1 MSDAYSNV
9 VGGSLKLKGKKSGK
23 KRKHAEAAAPTQAAD
38 ADEVAAL
45 ASAAAAAAEAEAGA
59 PSDRGADATSSLT
72 KAQRDYV
79 RAHERNARRKGE
91 AEKGKTY
98 RDRISAMNEYLSNLS
113 EHHDVPR
120 ITKH

>member
-1 MSDAYSNV
+1 MSDAYANV
-9 VGGSLKLKGKKSGK
+9 VGGSLKLKGKSGKSK
-23 KRKHAEAAAPTQAAD
+23 KRKHADAEEATKQAALE
-38 ADEVAAL
+38 DEASAL
-45 ASAAAAAAEAEAGA
+45 ATAAAEAEPAASSAAAAKAIAG
-59 PSDRGADATSSLT
+59 LT
-72 KAQRDYV
+72 KAQQDSL

-91 AEKGKTY
+91 EQKGTTY